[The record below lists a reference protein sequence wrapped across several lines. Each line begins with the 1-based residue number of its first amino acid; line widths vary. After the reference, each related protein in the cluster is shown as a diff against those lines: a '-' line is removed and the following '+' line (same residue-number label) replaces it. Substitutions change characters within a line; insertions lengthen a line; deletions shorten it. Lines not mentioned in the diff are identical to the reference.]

1 MKKIYPIKIDE
12 NVVLL
17 DSVNNP
23 RLSSNLVLN
32 KNVDVNETAA
42 LIFKCCD
49 GKYNVDDIYNEIA
62 KEYDVSKIDKN
73 QVKKDIF
80 GILDYF
86 YENGFLKW
94 KDVNPFSDRRQILSE
109 NKLNIERIWCDNV
122 DSILDV
128 YDLTLIDMKSNMK
141 IDFDYKGLMQGI
153 YLGKYVAYKITKNG
167 NMFMVILVEL
177 TNIEYVWNIKKI
189 TFFDAEDLKDTFDII
204 LYNINSDLKKM
215 YKFIPFE
222 IKEMAYTMNTL
233 QKYKEIVDKLG
244 LRKVGCIKGAFSFGD
259 IDVYFKNKLF

>member
-49 GKYNVDDIYNEIA
+49 GKHNVDDIYNEIA

-86 YENGFLKW
+86 YENGF
-94 KDVNPFSDRRQILSE
+94 
-109 NKLNIERIWCDNV
+109 
-122 DSILDV
+122 
-128 YDLTLIDMKSNMK
+128 
-141 IDFDYKGLMQGI
+141 
-153 YLGKYVAYKITKNG
+153 
-167 NMFMVILVEL
+167 
-177 TNIEYVWNIKKI
+177 
-189 TFFDAEDLKDTFDII
+189 
-204 LYNINSDLKKM
+204 
-215 YKFIPFE
+215 
-222 IKEMAYTMNTL
+222 
-233 QKYKEIVDKLG
+233 
-244 LRKVGCIKGAFSFGD
+244 
-259 IDVYFKNKLF
+259 